1 MKAKAIH
8 NIKAAEALID
18 KAEEGYYTASIH
30 HVYYAVFQ
38 YMKYELAHTDVEPLS
53 YEEQT
58 VKAKEHRMGSHDFI
72 IKEINRRI
80 SRLADPDT
88 AQDFTQYVRELK
100 GDRIDADYR
109 SRQFTLE
116 ESLACKRLAEEL
128 ITKLKT
134 YFGDL

>member
-1 MKAKAIH
+1 MKTKAIH

-30 HVYYAVFQ
+30 YVYYAVFQ

-58 VKAKEHRMGSHDFI
+58 VKAKENRVGSHDFI

-80 SRLADPDT
+80 SRLADTDT

>member
-1 MKAKAIH
+1 MKTKAIH

-38 YMKYELAHTDVEPLS
+38 FMKYELAHTDVEPLS

-58 VKAKEHRMGSHDFI
+58 VKAKENRMGSHDFI
-72 IKEINRRI
+72 IKETNRRI

-116 ESLACKRLAEEL
+116 ESLACKRLAEDL

>member
-38 YMKYELAHTDVEPLS
+38 YMKYDLAHTDMEPLS

-72 IKEINRRI
+72 IKEIRRRI
-80 SRLADPDT
+80 GRLANLDT
-88 AQDFTQYVRELK
+88 AKDFARDVRELK

>member
-1 MKAKAIH
+1 MKTKAIH

-38 YMKYELAHTDVEPLS
+38 YMKYELAHTDMEPLS
-53 YEEQT
+53 DEEQT

-72 IKEINRRI
+72 IKEIKRRI

>member
-1 MKAKAIH
+1 MKTKAIH

-72 IKEINRRI
+72 IQEINRRI
-80 SRLADPDT
+80 SRLADTDT

-116 ESLACKRLAEEL
+116 ESLACKHLAEEL

>member
-1 MKAKAIH
+1 MKTKAIH

-38 YMKYELAHTDVEPLS
+38 YMKYELAHTDMEPLS

-58 VKAKEHRMGSHDFI
+58 VKAKEHRVGSHDFI

-88 AQDFTQYVRELK
+88 AQDLTQYMRELK

>member
-1 MKAKAIH
+1 MKTKAIH

-38 YMKYELAHTDVEPLS
+38 YMKYELAHTDMEPLS
-53 YEEQT
+53 DEEQT
-58 VKAKEHRMGSHDFI
+58 VKAKEDRVGSHDFI
-72 IKEINRRI
+72 IKEIKRRI

-88 AQDFTQYVRELK
+88 AQDFTQYMRELK

>member
-1 MKAKAIH
+1 MKTKAIH

-38 YMKYELAHTDVEPLS
+38 YMKHELAHTDMEPLS

-58 VKAKEHRMGSHDFI
+58 VKAKEHRVGSHDFI
-72 IKEINRRI
+72 IKEIKRRI

>member
-1 MKAKAIH
+1 MKTKAIH

-38 YMKYELAHTDVEPLS
+38 YMKYELAHTDMEPLS

-72 IKEINRRI
+72 IKEIYRRI

-116 ESLACKRLAEEL
+116 ESLACKHLAEEL